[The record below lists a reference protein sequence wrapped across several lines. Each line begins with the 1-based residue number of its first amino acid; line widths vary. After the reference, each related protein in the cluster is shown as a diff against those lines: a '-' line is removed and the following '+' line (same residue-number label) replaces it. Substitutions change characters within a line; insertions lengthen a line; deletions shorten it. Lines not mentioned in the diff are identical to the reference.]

1 LSKPPEETGIPTIS
15 EINRDGRRKQDKTN
29 LANKVEAEEAKTA
42 NLRSETVTVEDIE
55 SAARESE
62 LSNDRV
68 LRLGDE
74 RLEARMKTLEL
85 TVLETDAHYTYTM
98 NNDKDNNA
106 DADEDDQSDDDIED
120 EEDDSHFLSI

>member
-62 LSNDRV
+62 LSNDQV

-74 RLEARMKTLEL
+74 WLEARMKTLEL

-98 NNDKDNNA
+98 NND
-106 DADEDDQSDDDIED
+106 
-120 EEDDSHFLSI
+120 